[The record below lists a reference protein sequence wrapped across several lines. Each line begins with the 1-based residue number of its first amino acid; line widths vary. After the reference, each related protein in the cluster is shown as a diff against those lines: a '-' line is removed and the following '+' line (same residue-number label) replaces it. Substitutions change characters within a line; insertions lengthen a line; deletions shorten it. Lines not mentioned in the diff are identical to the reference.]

1 MPGGRRVGV
10 TIMGEQEGD
19 PCDMEQFCILT
30 VVVVSQMYTLMRCK

>member
-1 MPGGRRVGV
+1 
-10 TIMGEQEGD
+10 MGEQEGD